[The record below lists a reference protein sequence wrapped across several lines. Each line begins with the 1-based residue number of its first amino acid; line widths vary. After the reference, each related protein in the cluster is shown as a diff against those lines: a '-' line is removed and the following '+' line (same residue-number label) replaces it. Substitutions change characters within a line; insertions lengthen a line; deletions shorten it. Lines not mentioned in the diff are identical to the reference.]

1 MLRENVGLIL
11 AMNTIDVVLVL
22 VLVLV
27 LENAEVASI

>member
-11 AMNTIDVVLVL
+11 AMNTIDVVLVV

-27 LENAEVASI
+27 LETF